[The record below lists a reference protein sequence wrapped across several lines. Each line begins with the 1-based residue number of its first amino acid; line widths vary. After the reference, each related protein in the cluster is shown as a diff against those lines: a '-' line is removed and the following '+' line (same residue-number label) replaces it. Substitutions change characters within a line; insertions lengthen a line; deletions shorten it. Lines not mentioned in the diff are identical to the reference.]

1 MEKRLKTAVFF
12 VGGLSLEEAHPM
24 ADPFNFLPRVTIPTF
39 MFNGRYDSFF
49 PLESSVMPMYEN
61 LGTPEADKKLTVTD
75 ANHFVAAYNKNQMI
89 SEALDWLDKYLG
101 AVE

>member
-1 MEKRLKTAVFF
+1 
-12 VGGLSLEEAHPM
+12 
-24 ADPFNFLPRVTIPTF
+24 
-39 MFNGRYDSFF
+39 
-49 PLESSVMPMYEN
+49 MYEN